1 MKNYISPTAVIG
13 KVKFGKNIYIGNN
26 TVIGTQP
33 QYIGFTKKKLLENKF
48 KNLHVDD
55 NVVIMDLC
63 HIHAGIKRNTKIG
76 KNSMIMSGTHIGH
89 DVHIGSGCNISPN
102 VAFAGEVTL
111 KDNAT
116 IGMGATIHQGVTIGS
131 CSMIGMGAAVIN
143 DIPPFVTYAGV
154 PAKKI
159 KVNKIKLER
168 LGISRILIDHIQEVL
183 LEDRSLKKIKLPS
196 RDNHYYQILERWVRK
211 GKVT

>member
-1 MKNYISPTAVIG
+1 MTNYISPTAVIG

-33 QYIGFTKKKLLENKF
+33 QYIRKKKKILLDNKF

-111 KDNAT
+111 KDDAT

-159 KVNKIKLER
+159 KINKIKLER
-168 LGISRILIDHIQEVL
+168 LGISQILIDHIQEVL

-196 RDNHYYQILERWVRK
+196 RDNHYYQILERWVKK

>member
-13 KVKFGKNIYIGNN
+13 RVKFGKNIYIGNN
-26 TVIGTQP
+26 SVIGTQP
-33 QYIGFTKKKLLENKF
+33 QYVGFTKKKLLENKF
-48 KNLHVDD
+48 KNLHIDD

-76 KNSMIMSGTHIGH
+76 KNSMVMSGTHIGH

-111 KDNAT
+111 KDDAT
-116 IGMGATIHQGVTIGS
+116 IGMGATIHQRVIIGS
-131 CSMIGMGAAVIN
+131 CSMIGMGSAVIS

-168 LGISRILIDHIQEVL
+168 LGLSRILIDHIQEVL
-183 LEDRSLKKIKLPS
+183 VEDRPLKKIKLS
-196 RDNHYYQILERWVRK
+196 SNDKHYYQILERWVKK

>member
-13 KVKFGKNIYIGNN
+13 RVKFGKNIYIGNN

-33 QYIGFTKKKLLENKF
+33 QYVGFTKKKLLENKF
-48 KNLHVDD
+48 KNLHIED

-76 KNSMIMSGTHIGH
+76 KNSMVMSGTHIGH

-111 KDNAT
+111 KDHAT
-116 IGMGATIHQGVTIGS
+116 IGMGATIHQRVIIGS
-131 CSMIGMGAAVIN
+131 CSMIGMGSAVIS

-168 LGISRILIDHIQEVL
+168 LRLSRILIDHIQEVL
-183 LEDRSLKKIKLPS
+183 LEDRPLKKIKLS
-196 RDNHYYQILERWVRK
+196 SNDKHYYQILERWVKK

>member
-33 QYIGFTKKKLLENKF
+33 QYVGFTKKKLLENKF

-89 DVHIGSGCNISPN
+89 DVHIGTGCNISPN

-111 KDNAT
+111 KDEAT
-116 IGMGATIHQGVTIGS
+116 IGMGATIHQGVIIGS
-131 CSMIGMGAAVIN
+131 CSMIGMGAVVIN
-143 DIPPFVTYAGV
+143 DIPPFVTFAGV

-168 LGISRILIDHIQEVL
+168 LKISRILIDHIHEVL
-183 LEDRSLKKIKLPS
+183 LENKPLKKIKLS
-196 RDNHYYQILERWVRK
+196 SNDKRYYQILERWVKK

>member
-1 MKNYISPTAVIG
+1 MTNYISPTAVIG
-13 KVKFGKNIYIGNN
+13 KVKFGKNIYVGNN

-48 KNLHVDD
+48 RNVHVDD

-63 HIHAGIKRNTKIG
+63 HIDAGIKRNTKIE
-76 KNSMIMSGTHIGH
+76 KNSMIMSGTYIGH
-89 DVHIGSGCNISPN
+89 DVHIGSGCNISPK
-102 VAFAGEVTL
+102 AAIAGEVTL
-111 KDNAT
+111 KDDAT

-196 RDNHYYQILERWVRK
+196 RDNYYYKILERWVKK

>member
-1 MKNYISPTAVIG
+1 MTNYISPTAVIG
-13 KVKFGKNIYIGNN
+13 KVKLGKNIYIGNN

-102 VAFAGEVTL
+102 AAFAGEVTL
-111 KDNAT
+111 KDDAT

-131 CSMIGMGAAVIN
+131 CSMIGMGSAVIN

-196 RDNHYYQILERWVRK
+196 RDNYYYQILERWVKK

>member
-1 MKNYISPTAVIG
+1 MTNYISSTAVIG

-33 QYIGFTKKKLLENKF
+33 QYVGFTKKKLLENKF

-63 HIHAGIKRNTKIG
+63 HIHGGIKRNTKIG

-89 DVHIGSGCNISPN
+89 DVHIGTGCNISPN

-111 KDNAT
+111 KDEAT
-116 IGMGATIHQGVTIGS
+116 IGMGATIHQGVIIGS
-131 CSMIGMGAAVIN
+131 CSMIGMGAVVIN
-143 DIPPFVTYAGV
+143 DVPPFVTVAGV

-196 RDNHYYQILERWVRK
+196 RDKHYYQILERWVKKR
-211 GKVT
+211 KVT

>member
-1 MKNYISPTAVIG
+1 MTNYISPTAVIG
-13 KVKFGKNIYIGNN
+13 KVKLGKNIYIGNN

-111 KDNAT
+111 KDDAT

-131 CSMIGMGAAVIN
+131 CSMIGMGAVVIN
-143 DIPPFVTYAGV
+143 DIPPFVTVAGV

-183 LEDRSLKKIKLPS
+183 LKNSSLKKIKLSS
-196 RDNHYYQILERWVRK
+196 RDNHYYQILERWVKK
-211 GKVT
+211 GKVS

>member
-13 KVKFGKNIYIGNN
+13 RVKFGKNIYIGNN

-48 KNLHVDD
+48 RNLHVED

-111 KDNAT
+111 KDDAT

-168 LGISRILIDHIQEVL
+168 LGISRILIDHILEVL

-196 RDNHYYQILERWVRK
+196 RDKHYYQILERWVKKR
-211 GKVT
+211 KVT

>member
-13 KVKFGKNIYIGNN
+13 RVKFGKNIYIGNN

-33 QYIGFTKKKLLENKF
+33 QYVGFTKKKLLENKF
-48 KNLHVDD
+48 KNLHIED

-76 KNSMIMSGTHIGH
+76 KNSMVMSGTHIGH
-89 DVHIGSGCNISPN
+89 DVHIGSDCNISPN

-111 KDNAT
+111 KDHAT
-116 IGMGATIHQGVTIGS
+116 IGMGATIHQRVIIGS
-131 CSMIGMGAAVIN
+131 CSMIGMGAAVIS

-168 LGISRILIDHIQEVL
+168 LRLSRILIDHIQEVL
-183 LEDRSLKKIKLPS
+183 LEDRPLKKIKLS
-196 RDNHYYQILERWVRK
+196 SNDKHYYQILERWVKK

>member
-1 MKNYISPTAVIG
+1 MTNYISPTAVIG

-89 DVHIGSGCNISPN
+89 DVHIGSGCNISPK
-102 VAFAGEVTL
+102 AAIAGKVTL
-111 KDNAT
+111 NDDAT
-116 IGMGATIHQGVTIGS
+116 IGMGATIHQGLTIGS
-131 CSMIGMGAAVIN
+131 CSMIGMGAVVIN

-196 RDNHYYQILERWVRK
+196 RDNHYYQILERWIKK

>member
-1 MKNYISPTAVIG
+1 MTNYISPTAVIG

-33 QYIGFTKKKLLENKF
+33 QYIGFNKKILLEKKF
-48 KNLHVDD
+48 KNLYVDD

-111 KDNAT
+111 KDEVT
-116 IGMGATIHQGVTIGS
+116 IGMGATIHQNVTIGS
-131 CSMIGMGAAVIN
+131 CSMIGMGAVVIN

-154 PAKKI
+154 PAKQI
-159 KVNKIKLER
+159 KVNEIKLER
-168 LGISRILIDHIQEVL
+168 LGISLKLIHHIKEVL
-183 LEDRSLKKIKLPS
+183 LEDKPLKKLKLSS
-196 RDNHYYQILERWVRK
+196 RDKRYFQTLEKWVKK
-211 GKVT
+211 GNVS

>member
-1 MKNYISPTAVIG
+1 MTNYISPTAVIG

-33 QYIGFTKKKLLENKF
+33 QYIGFTKKKILENKF

-63 HIHAGIKRNTKIG
+63 HIDAGIKRNTKIG
-76 KNSMIMSGTHIGH
+76 KNSMVMSGTYLGH
-89 DVHIGSGCNISPN
+89 DVHIGTNCNISPK
-102 VAFAGEVTL
+102 VAIAGGVTL
-111 KDNAT
+111 NNDVT
-116 IGMGATIHQGVTIGS
+116 VGMGATIHQGLTIGS

-143 DIPPFVTYAGV
+143 DVPPFVTYAGV
-154 PAKKI
+154 PARKI
-159 KVNKIKLER
+159 KVNKIRLER
-168 LGISRILIDHIQEVL
+168 LGVSRKLIDHIQEVL
-183 LEDRSLKKIKLPS
+183 LEDMTLKRIKLSLKDK
-196 RDNHYYQILERWVRK
+196 RYYQILEKWVNK

>member
-26 TVIGTQP
+26 ASIGTQP
-33 QYIGFTKKKLLENKF
+33 QYVGFSKKKLLENKF

-63 HIHAGIKRNTKIG
+63 HIDAGIKRNTKIG
-76 KNSMIMSGTHIGH
+76 KNSMIMSGTYLGH
-89 DVHIGSGCNISPN
+89 DVHIGINCNISPK
-102 VAFAGEVTL
+102 VAIAGGVTL
-111 KDNAT
+111 NNDVT
-116 IGMGATIHQGVTIGS
+116 VGMGATIHQGLTIGS

-183 LEDRSLKKIKLPS
+183 LKDRSLKKIKLSS
-196 RDNHYYQILERWVRK
+196 RDNHYYQILERWVKK

>member
-1 MKNYISPTAVIG
+1 MRLSSSAINALRSIP
-13 KVKFGKNIYIGNN
+13 
-26 TVIGTQP
+26 GTK
-33 QYIGFTKKKLLENKF
+33 G
-48 KNLHVDD
+48 
-55 NVVIMDLC
+55 
-63 HIHAGIKRNTKIG
+63 G

-111 KDNAT
+111 KDEVT
-116 IGMGATIHQGVTIGS
+116 IGMGATIHQKVTIGS

-159 KVNKIKLER
+159 KVNEIKLER
-168 LGISRILIDHIQEVL
+168 LGISLKLIHHIKEVL
-183 LEDRSLKKIKLPS
+183 LEDQPLKKLKLS
-196 RDNHYYQILERWVRK
+196 SKDKRYFQTLEKWVKK
-211 GKVT
+211 GNVN

>member
-1 MKNYISPTAVIG
+1 MTNYISPTAVIG
-13 KVKFGKNIYIGNN
+13 KVKLGKNIYIGNN

-48 KNLHVDD
+48 KNLYIED

-63 HIHAGIKRNTKIG
+63 HIHAGIQRNTKIG

-111 KDNAT
+111 KDDAT

-131 CSMIGMGAAVIN
+131 CSMIGMGAVVIN

-183 LEDRSLKKIKLPS
+183 LKDRSLKKIKLLK
-196 RDNHYYQILERWVRK
+196 RDKHYYQILERWVKK

>member
-1 MKNYISPTAVIG
+1 MTNYISPTAVIG
-13 KVKFGKNIYIGNN
+13 KVKLGKNIYIGNN
-26 TVIGTQP
+26 SVIGTQP
-33 QYIGFTKKKLLENKF
+33 QYIGFTKKKLLKNKF
-48 KNLHVDD
+48 KNLHVED

-111 KDNAT
+111 KDDAT

-131 CSMIGMGAAVIN
+131 CSMIGMGAVVIN

-183 LEDRSLKKIKLPS
+183 LKDRSLKKIKLSS
-196 RDNHYYQILERWVRK
+196 RDNHYYQILERWVKK